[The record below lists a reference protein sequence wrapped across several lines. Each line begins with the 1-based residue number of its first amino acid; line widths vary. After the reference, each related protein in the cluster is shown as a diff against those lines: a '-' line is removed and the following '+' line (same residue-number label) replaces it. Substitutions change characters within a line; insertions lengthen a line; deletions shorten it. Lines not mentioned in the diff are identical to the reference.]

1 MKGTNLVVTQLMFFT
16 KAQTQA
22 GKLVKIYFTFFT
34 SRVFRAS
41 TFRFGEHLLYIP
53 QELGLITIFIRATRS
68 IYNFLLFNSSHP
80 EANLTKEQGK

>member
-1 MKGTNLVVTQLMFFT
+1 HSFPKGRANLPLHAIALV
-16 KAQTQA
+16 

-68 IYNFLLFNSSHP
+68 IYNFLLFNFSGS
-80 EANLTKEQGK
+80 EANLAKEPGK